1 MCVFVYKCMFCKVR
15 EINILTYKQ
24 GSFLQFNKWTFTP
37 FIWTCSN
44 FNRSIEEQFSI
55 HNERTPNLLIVNNN
69 KQIWSNPNSAIS
81 LLASLAQYHI
91 LFHSKHSFWFHQTS
105 VQEWTW
111 GRLEAW
117 VCWKM
122 LYLGNVCQLIQSHKE
137 HSKMWWGYLL
147 QLFAPTKSWQADPK
161 FLDQRQEG
169 VISRQV
175 LVRI

>member
-1 MCVFVYKCMFCKVR
+1 MA
-15 EINILTYKQ
+15 
-24 GSFLQFNKWTFTP
+24 FTP

-44 FNRSIEEQFSI
+44 FNRSIEEEFSLP
-55 HNERTPNLLIVNNN
+55 NERTPNLLIVNN
-69 KQIWSNPNSAIS
+69 KKPIWNNPNSAIS

-105 VQEWTW
+105 VQEWTQ

-122 LYLGNVCQLIQSHKE
+122 LYLGNVFQLTQSHKE
-137 HSKMWWGYLL
+137 HSRMCWGYLL